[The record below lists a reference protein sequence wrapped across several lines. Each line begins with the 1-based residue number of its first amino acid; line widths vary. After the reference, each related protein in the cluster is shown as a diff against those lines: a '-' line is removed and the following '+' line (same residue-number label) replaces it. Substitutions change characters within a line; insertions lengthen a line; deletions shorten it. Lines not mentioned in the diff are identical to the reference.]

1 MLVIMQIRN
10 LIYVVV
16 ALIFSVVPSI
26 ASAAA
31 INSIQDLASEIIKII
46 NYVIP
51 ILIAV
56 ALVYFIWGMVKYIR
70 DAGQEAKREEGRAV
84 MIHGIIALF
93 MMIAVWGIVNLL
105 LSTFGL
111 EGSALN
117 QPPVPQ
123 FEAN

>member
-70 DAGQEAKREEGRAV
+70 DAGQEAKREKGRAV